1 MLLAQCQFSLVYLSK
16 NEKITMKI
24 FGAALC
30 LEIIIGSAA
39 KVGIDLY
46 FDILSFFALSGG
58 IVFLGDYK
66 IGPAEVLSPLI
77 ILYGFAIN

>member
-1 MLLAQCQFSLVYLSK
+1 MLLAQGQFYLIYLSK

-24 FGAALC
+24 IGAALC
-30 LEIIIGSAA
+30 LEIIVGSAA

-46 FDILSFFALSGG
+46 FDILSFFVRSGG
-58 IVFLGDYK
+58 IVFLDDYK
-66 IGPAEVLSPLI
+66 IEPAEVLSPLI